1 MQVLTKVPVLGAY
14 VNQAIINALQHEG
27 DDTSKWGKIAQYVT
41 EAVQKGISTELSGI
55 NNYLT
60 AQYGV
65 KTTLETFVKDVYEK
79 LFSEEAIGKQTQLD
93 NLLDA
98 INAYVSTEEGAD
110 YKSYAD
116 IIKQIDDTKNNW
128 QHSNYQQQVHLA
140 RRLKIL

>member
-1 MQVLTKVPVLGAY
+1 M
-14 VNQAIINALQHEG
+14 
-27 DDTSKWGKIAQYVT
+27 
-41 EAVQKGISTELSGI
+41 SGI

-116 IIKQIDDTKNNW
+116 IIKQIDDTKK
-128 QHSNYQQQVHLA
+128 QLAALELPATGTFSQAVKDIIKSESEQVGGVIKTLNPDLM
-140 RRLKIL
+140 LKSKLSKV

>member
-1 MQVLTKVPVLGAY
+1 M
-14 VNQAIINALQHEG
+14 
-27 DDTSKWGKIAQYVT
+27 
-41 EAVQKGISTELSGI
+41 SGI